1 MLKKDYKLVV
11 FDLDGTL
18 VDTRKDIALTFQEL
32 LRHAGLGEVDD
43 DTIRAAIGG
52 GARNAVIKL
61 TGFEGDQLDQYEQM
75 FYTIYNDLCAEN
87 TTVYDG
93 GKELVQRLKNQGK
106 ILAVV
111 TMKVRIPTLKILE
124 RHGLLSMFDDV
135 ISFEDVDEKKPDPS
149 SFCWLLSKYGIKA
162 EDALMVGD
170 TTTDMRYAKNAG
182 VDVVAAKYG
191 YGITADIL
199 DFDPEYEIDSL
210 KEL

>member
-1 MLKKDYKLVV
+1 MLKKDYKLIV

-18 VDTRKDIALTFQEL
+18 VDTRTDIALTFREL
-32 LRHAGLGEVDD
+32 LLHAGLEEVDD
-43 DTIRAAIGG
+43 KTIRAAIGG

-61 TGFEGDQLDQYEQM
+61 TGFEGERLDQYEQM
-75 FYTIYNDLCAEN
+75 FYTIYNEMCAVN

-93 GKELVQRLKNQGK
+93 GRELVERFKEQGK

-124 RHGLLSMFDDV
+124 HHGLLSMFDDV
-135 ISFEDVDEKKPDPS
+135 ISFEDVEKRKPDPS
-149 SFCWLLSKYGIKA
+149 SYYWLLDKYRIKA

-191 YGITADIL
+191 YGITSDL
-199 DFDPEYEIDSL
+199 LEFNPDYEIDSL
-210 KEL
+210 EEL